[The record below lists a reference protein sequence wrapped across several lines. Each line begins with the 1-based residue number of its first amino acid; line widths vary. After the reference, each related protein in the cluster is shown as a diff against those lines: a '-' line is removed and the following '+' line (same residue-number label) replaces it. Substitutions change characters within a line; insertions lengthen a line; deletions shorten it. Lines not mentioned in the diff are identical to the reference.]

1 MTAHAGTDRQGQLH
15 VKAGM
20 TVQGKLIL
28 TGAIAVALIG
38 LYLFVNIRGDWQY
51 ALSRRLVVIG
61 TVLLTGGATATA
73 TVIFQTLT
81 HNRILTPSVIGL
93 DSLYVLMQTAVV
105 FVLGATSTAW
115 TDATIHFILS
125 AGLLALFGG
134 LLYQR
139 LFSSEKY
146 NVYFILL
153 IGLISGILFQS
164 LSSFLQM
171 LIDPNEFLIVQNR
184 MFASFNNVSPRL
196 LAIGAA
202 AMGVIA
208 LYVRP
213 HAKYLDVLALGREHA
228 INLGVDYGRIVK
240 HLWTTVILLTAV
252 ATALVGPITF
262 LGLLVA
268 NVSYQLFNDY
278 RHAVLLTGSAVIGV
292 GLLAGALL
300 FVERLLSFA
309 VPVSVIVNFAGG
321 AYFLFL
327 VLKESQA

>member
-1 MTAHAGTDRQGQLH
+1 MTAHAKADGQQH
-15 VKAGM
+15 VRVRPGM
-20 TVQGKLIL
+20 SVRGKLAL
-28 TGAIAVALIG
+28 SGAVAVLLIA
-38 LYLFVNIRGDWQY
+38 LYMFLNIQGDWQY
-51 ALSRRLVVIG
+51 ALSRRLAVVG
-61 TVLLTGGATATA
+61 AVFLTGGATAAA

-81 HNRILTPSVIGL
+81 HNRILTPSIIGL
-93 DSLYVLMQTAVV
+93 DSLYVLMQTFVV
-105 FVLGATSTAW
+105 FILGATSSAW
-115 TDATIHFILS
+115 TDATMHFLLS

-134 LLYQR
+134 LLYYR
-139 LFSSEKY
+139 LFSNEKY
-146 NVYFILL
+146 NVYLILL

-196 LAIGAA
+196 LGIGAIS
-202 AMGVIA
+202 VLLIW
-208 LYVRP
+208 LYMRP
-213 HAKYLDVLALGREHA
+213 FMKYLDVLALGREHA
-228 INLGVDYGRIVK
+228 VNLGVDYNRIVR
-240 HLWTTVILLTAV
+240 HLWTAVILLTAV

-268 NVSYQLFNDY
+268 NVASQLLDDH
-278 RHAVLLTGSAVIGV
+278 RHTVLLSGAIIIGI

-300 FVERLLSFA
+300 LVERLFGFA

-321 AYFLFL
+321 AYFLYL